1 MRLNMLF
8 IFRLTKYTVTMSKAN
23 SSARQRR
30 AGGAVLPGQDT
41 KTVSAPAP
49 ALTPQQQNGLSL
61 QQVIALIDKRLV
73 NLEAFAKETKDAPPA
88 AAAQSTS
95 NVNAEE
101 INAMADEF
109 NSKFEMLATEVAE
122 MKDIVLKLQAYTMEV
137 NRTLMQERVRIL
149 SDMGSGGGIDISVQE
164 LGGDNSVGFTMSKA
178 DE

>member
-1 MRLNMLF
+1 
-8 IFRLTKYTVTMSKAN
+8 MSKAN

-30 AGGAVLPGQDT
+30 AGGAVLPGQDA

-49 ALTPQQQNGLSL
+49 TLTPQQQNGLSL

-73 NLEAFAKETKDAPPA
+73 NLESFAKETKDSPPA
-88 AAAQSTS
+88 AAVTQSTS

-164 LGGDNSVGFTMSKA
+164 LGGDGSVGFTMSKA
-178 DE
+178 EE